1 LKLIVNPDNHDNQYT
16 DPAFSQAVIHWQKQ
30 HGRHSLPWQQ
40 SRDAYR
46 VWLSEIMLQQTQVAA
61 VIPYYQKFL
70 NSFPDVASLAN
81 ASSEQVM
88 AHWSGL
94 GYYTRARNLHACAK
108 TVVSEYG
115 GIFPSKPELLSD
127 LPGIGRSTAA
137 AIAAFSYGAR
147 AAILDGNVKR
157 VFTRV
162 FGIAGY
168 PGGKAVEQDLW
179 LRAQALMPHE
189 AAAIQSYTQGLMD
202 LGATLCTRTRPR
214 CQDCPLQ
221 KNCVAL
227 ATDRIAELPARK
239 PKKTIPT
246 RQARMLVLVDATRRI
261 LLEKRPEIGIW
272 GGLYSLPELD
282 ADQAM
287 TPEQVAEQIR
297 QAAQVYGE
305 PDTVQALE
313 KFNHGFTHF
322 KLEISAYLCTLKTGT
337 EMVSEIRYFWSPLSE
352 VHKAP
357 LPAPI
362 KKLLGWVD
370 AVT

>member
-1 LKLIVNPDNHDNQYT
+1 LKYSVNPENSDDKYT

-30 HGRHSLPWQQ
+30 HGRHNLPWQQ

-70 NSFPDVASLAN
+70 ISFPDVASLAN

-108 TVVSEYG
+108 RVQAEYR
-115 GIFPSKPELLSD
+115 GIFPSRPELLAD

-168 PGGKAVEQDLW
+168 PASKAVEQDLW
-179 LRAQALMPHE
+179 LRAQALMPE
-189 AAAIQSYTQGLMD
+189 DVDAIQSYTQGLMD

-214 CQDCPLQ
+214 CSDCPLQ

-227 ATDRIAELPARK
+227 ATDRISELPARK

-246 RQARMLVLVDATRRI
+246 RQARMLVLVDGSRRI

-287 TPEQVAEQIR
+287 SPEQVLEQIQ
-297 QAAQVYGE
+297 QAARTYGE
-305 PDTVQALE
+305 LDTVLALD

-322 KLEISAYLCTLKTGT
+322 KLEISAYLCRLKSSA
-337 EMVSEIRYFWSPLSE
+337 EMVSEIRYFWSPLDEFQS
-352 VHKAP
+352 AP

>member
-1 LKLIVNPDNHDNQYT
+1 MKQLAYPDNSDNKYT
-16 DPAFSQAVIHWQKQ
+16 DPGFSQAVIHWQKQ
-30 HGRHSLPWQQ
+30 HGRHNLPWQQ

-70 NSFPDVASLAN
+70 TSFPDVHSLAN

-94 GYYTRARNLHACAK
+94 GYYTRARNLHACARR
-108 TVVSEYG
+108 VVFEYDG
-115 GIFPSKPELLSD
+115 NFPSRPELLAD

-162 FGIAGY
+162 FGIEGY
-168 PGGKAVEQDLW
+168 PASKAVEQDLW
-179 LRAQALMPHE
+179 LRAQALMPQD
-189 AAAIQSYTQGLMD
+189 ADAIQSYTQGLMD

-221 KNCVAL
+221 KSCVAL
-227 ATDRIAELPARK
+227 ATDRVSELPARK
-239 PKKTIPT
+239 PKKSIPT
-246 RQARMLVLVDATRRI
+246 RQVRMLVLVDASRQL

-287 TPEQVAEQIR
+287 APEQVAAQIQ
-297 QAAQVYGE
+297 QAAQAYGE
-305 PDTVQALE
+305 LDAVLALE

-322 KLEISAYLCTLKTGT
+322 KLEISAYLCTLKTRA
-337 EMVSEIRYFWSPLSE
+337 EMVSEIRYFWSPLD
-352 VHKAP
+352 KIQAAP